1 MAQNNLLIMGDS
13 YSTFE
18 GYIPKGFNSY
28 YTPADKTGSGLDRV
42 EQTWWHQVVVGE
54 GYHLV
59 MNNSYSGSA
68 FCNTGYTKK
77 DVSATSFLGRLNRM
91 ALDGFFVKHTIDCA
105 IIFGGT
111 NDDWAEV
118 PIEPIKRA
126 DWTVQDLYSYGSA
139 VFCFFH
145 RIRKVLPDAVV
156 YGIVNSGLREE
167 IRCLLL
173 EACAI
178 YNVKVIELLDVEKVD
193 GHPTVIGMR
202 QIAQQ
207 VQNGIQ
213 KWSDVQ

>member
-1 MAQNNLLIMGDS
+1 MAQNNLLIIGDS
-13 YSTFE
+13 YTTFE
-18 GYIPKGFNSY
+18 GCIPEGFNAY
-28 YTPADKTGSGLDRV
+28 YTYADEKESGLNCV
-42 EQTWWHQVVVGE
+42 EQTWWHQLVVRG

-59 MNNSYSGSA
+59 MNNSYSGST
-68 FCNTGYTKK
+68 FCNTGYDKK
-77 DVSATSFLGRLNRM
+77 DVSLTSFLGRLDQMMQN
-91 ALDGFFVKHTIDCA
+91 GFFVKNTIDCV

-111 NDDWAEV
+111 NDDWAGV

-145 RIRKVLPDAVV
+145 RLRNVLPCATV
-156 YGIVNSGLREE
+156 YGVVNSGLREE

-173 EACAI
+173 EAFKM
-178 YNVKVIELLDVEKVD
+178 YNVKVIELSDVEKVD
-193 GHPTVIGMR
+193 GHPTFAGMC